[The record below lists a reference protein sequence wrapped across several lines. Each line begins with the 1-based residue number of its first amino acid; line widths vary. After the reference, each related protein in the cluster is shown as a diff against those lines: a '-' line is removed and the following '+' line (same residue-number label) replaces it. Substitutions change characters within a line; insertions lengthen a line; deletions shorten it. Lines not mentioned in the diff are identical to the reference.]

1 MILMKKPVP
10 ISSEY
15 FICVNLRKSAVKVFS
30 YSRPFVS
37 IRGLFC
43 VHSRLH
49 HWAESADDLGETS
62 GYLAERT
69 VFNTVDQLGESVASV
84 FHDGG

>member
-10 ISSEY
+10 ILSEY
-15 FICVNLRKSAVKVFS
+15 FICVDLRPSAVKVFS

-37 IRGLFC
+37 IRGLFR
-43 VHSRLH
+43 VHSWLH
-49 HWAESADDLGETS
+49 HRAESADDFGETS

-84 FHDGG
+84 FHHGG